1 MTKTSISTTRTKSSD
16 MKITAD
22 NYKLVAAKLYRHP
35 VYNTREFLRE
45 VNRIKS
51 IAGHFIKHA
60 EGKEFRS
67 RLVLNE
73 FIIACNCFGTE
84 FVTDTLFVLLPPE
97 HHAMMMTFLAT
108 VLGNHPI
115 ARYEQGLF
123 IHQFAERLRSDLKE
137 ALE

>member
-1 MTKTSISTTRTKSSD
+1 

-108 VLGNHPI
+108 VLGNHPM

-137 ALE
+137 VLE

>member
-1 MTKTSISTTRTKSSD
+1 

-22 NYKLVAAKLYRHP
+22 NYKLVAAKLYKNP

-45 VNRIKS
+45 VNRINN

-73 FIIACNCFGTE
+73 FIIACNCFGAE
-84 FVTDTLFVLLPPE
+84 FVTDTLLSCFRPNIML
-97 HHAMMMTFLAT
+97 
-108 VLGNHPI
+108 
-115 ARYEQGLF
+115 
-123 IHQFAERLRSDLKE
+123 S
-137 ALE
+137 